1 MLAAEDHLLGLRS
14 VIYDRLL
21 HRPKDSHPQLP
32 GFEKIDSRDIRF
44 SFTVE
49 GEAVR
54 QLFAMTPHVYR
65 VSKEGAQRLAQTQSL
80 TDTASCV
87 LNVYRPL
94 RP

>member
-1 MLAAEDHLLGLRS
+1 M
-14 VIYDRLL
+14 
-21 HRPKDSHPQLP
+21 
-32 GFEKIDSRDIRF
+32 
-44 SFTVE
+44 
-49 GEAVR
+49 R